1 MSVNVTPTTRLLMR
15 KVHGFKVMW
24 TCLGWC
30 VFLVLVHPAISNPL
44 LVSGSSLYISANSDN
59 TLCMNR
65 YSGVTTTP
73 PRRLLLSTSRSSS
86 SSTMVGPIPSSS
98 IHEGLTTVSKWT
110 AKYIDV
116 GPLGQH
122 SLSLSSSFVADGR
135 GSIPSMKQATFKN
148 DVDDGGVESAARG
161 GVGDGGGEAPRGG
174 MVGGVGGERLCAG
187 RRRRTMACRR
197 MEYTRRLLGRG

>member
-73 PRRLLLSTSRSSS
+73 PRRLLL
-86 SSTMVGPIPSSS
+86 
-98 IHEGLTTVSKWT
+98 
-110 AKYIDV
+110 
-116 GPLGQH
+116 
-122 SLSLSSSFVADGR
+122 
-135 GSIPSMKQATFKN
+135 
-148 DVDDGGVESAARG
+148 
-161 GVGDGGGEAPRGG
+161 PR
-174 MVGGVGGERLCAG
+174 RD
-187 RRRRTMACRR
+187 
-197 MEYTRRLLGRG
+197 RRLRQQWSGPSRPPPSTRD